1 MIPVQRHYTE
11 GRVTLC
17 VYVGAQ
23 DFPDLADY
31 PVEYAYDADGR
42 MTADANRGIASVEY
56 NAAGLPWR
64 VRFSDGALLTAVY
77 DASGRLLQRTVQGA
91 PLDSP
96 YGQSV
101 PRSWMPRR
109 ARPFEF
115 EGSSL
120 KHVHTPTGYLSG
132 GSAFHFV
139 RDHQGSVRQV
149 VAVDGESAA
158 LCPFMKQDP

>member
-1 MIPVQRHYTE
+1 MISFLWYNLSIKFVKIERKDWS
-11 GRVTLC
+11 TLFLHHF
-17 VYVGAQ
+17 ANR
-23 DFPDLADY
+23 A
-31 PVEYAYDADGR
+31 
-42 MTADANRGIASVEY
+42 TDANRGIASVEY
-56 NAAGLPWR
+56 KAADLPWR

-77 DASGRLLQRTVQGA
+77 DASGRLLQRTVQGT